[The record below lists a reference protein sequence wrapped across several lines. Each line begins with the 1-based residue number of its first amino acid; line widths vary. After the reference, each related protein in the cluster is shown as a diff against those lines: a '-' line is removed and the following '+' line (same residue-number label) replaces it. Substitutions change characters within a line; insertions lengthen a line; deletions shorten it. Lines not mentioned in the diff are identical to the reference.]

1 MAAVLEP
8 EEPITAVHIDGLAV
22 LKIVKH
28 CQESLPSLVTGSLL
42 GLVVQNGVLEITHA
56 FPFPQPASATDN
68 LAPPSDTAELDGTEF
83 QLEMMKMLREVNMDN
98 NCVGWYQSI
107 VLGSYPLGLLENQSE
122 YQTELSPHAVV
133 LLYDP
138 IQTTRGNLTLK
149 CVRLTPEALVWLS
162 KSENSFLDPSGML
175 EEVPVTIQQSSLVSA
190 LLHNVSTGHY
200 AAVAEDA
207 VHGEVAPVFD
217 ADTTF
222 DTMDLSTN
230 PYLEKHLEYLTTWVD
245 DLAAEQTKFNYY
257 TKGLARGENRR
268 NKQQNNE
275 TAVDA
280 KEAWKSAEA
289 PRRLDSLLISNQIRS
304 YCDQVDQ
311 FADGGFGK
319 LFLAEG
325 LHKE

>member
-1 MAAVLEP
+1 M
-8 EEPITAVHIDGLAV
+8 

-28 CQESLPSLVTGSLL
+28 CQESLPTLVTGSLL
-42 GLVVQNGVLEITHA
+42 GLVVENGVLEITHA
-56 FPFPQPASATDN
+56 FPFPQPASTSTEN
-68 LAPPSDTAELDGTEF
+68 LTPNVPSDTTELDGTEF

-149 CVRLTPEALVWLS
+149 CVRLTPEALTWLS
-162 KSENSFLDPSGML
+162 KSENSFLDPCGML

-200 AAVAEDA
+200 AADDSDT
-207 VHGEVAPVFD
+207 HDVAPVFD

-230 PYLEKHLEYLTTWVD
+230 PYLEKHLEYLSTWVD

-268 NKQQNNE
+268 KNGGE
-275 TAVDA
+275 AVDA